1 MCALGDTFQAKVDN
15 MLIDI
20 KSLKTYSNDIL
31 VLRKDILSKHLN
43 QMRIIFGR
51 LCAADLKV
59 NAPKCSFG
67 FKKIPYLGYVI
78 TQEGIKPDPRKVKG
92 SWISGEL
99 AP

>member
-1 MCALGDTFQAKVDN
+1 MGKIVTKFGKFRYNCPHMEMCALGDTFQAKVDN

-67 FKKIPYLGYVI
+67 FKKIPYLG
-78 TQEGIKPDPRKVKG
+78 
-92 SWISGEL
+92 
-99 AP
+99 